1 MRVYCILKIHKK
13 TVITIYYYYYLRLEV
28 VPDEKYKKWNSTI
41 GSGNKFARRARSFK
55 EDLLDIISAMRSP
68 SHSAISSRS
77 GSPKNGLPKQRH
89 ASSGSSPK
97 RSLNDIDF
105 NVRQVSFN
113 FTCISINLI

>member
-1 MRVYCILKIHKK
+1 ML
-13 TVITIYYYYYLRLEV
+13 LGV
-28 VPDEKYKKWNSTI
+28 VPDEKYKKWNSNI

-55 EDLLDIISAMRSP
+55 EDLLDILSSAMRSP
-68 SHSAISSRS
+68 SHSAISSKS

-105 NVRQVSFN
+105 HVRQVNHIKVSYYLFLSKV
-113 FTCISINLI
+113 FYLYLILNN